1 MMMDWIVLLG
11 GLVQWLILTIDVLLI
26 HGFVDM
32 YKEIIISASV
42 FTIMGIVIFVMF
54 YSVEE
59 REIKK

>member
-32 YKEIIISASV
+32 YQEIIISACV
-42 FTIMGIVIFVMF
+42 FTIMGTVIFVIF
-54 YSVEE
+54 YCVEE
-59 REIKK
+59 REVKK

>member
-11 GLVQWLILTIDVLLI
+11 GLVQWLILMIDVLFI

-32 YKEIIISASV
+32 YQEIIISASV
-42 FTIMGIVIFVMF
+42 FTIMGVIIFVMF

-59 REIKK
+59 REVKK